1 MFLPHNRLSLR
12 ITAHSHRIC
21 AASWLTHKMS
31 LLMGQMSLESSHG
44 MDPIVPIW
52 KDVPASASQTA
63 NP

>member
-1 MFLPHNRLSLR
+1 
-12 ITAHSHRIC
+12 
-21 AASWLTHKMS
+21 
-31 LLMGQMSLESSHG
+31 MGQMSLESSHG